1 MARRPRQEL
10 AGAEPRRTCAADGGI
25 QSRPVGRQ
33 YTNQARGGVRM
44 RTSSPSGNPFISSL
58 FLIPDDLVLNRHVLE
73 LQKSL
78 IPHVLEL
85 QKPLVNQVF

>member
-1 MARRPRQEL
+1 MEGGRWRRRDSEP
-10 AGAEPRRTCAADGGI
+10 AGPATPT
-25 QSRPVGRQ
+25 RP
-33 YTNQARGGVRM
+33 GVAYES
-44 RTSSPSGNPFISSL
+44 TSPSGNPFISSL
-58 FLIPDDLVLNRHVLE
+58 FLIPHDLVLNRHVLE